1 MKTNFKVLFFGR
13 KNDIYSKKIEKIL
26 KKNFVKVKSKW
37 IDFQNKNQRIDKKL
51 FNVDILISF
60 RSYYIFKSKEINMI
74 KKIAINFHPGP
85 PKYRGYGCAN
95 YAIYNNDKFYG
106 VTSHIINT
114 KIDKGNI
121 IDVKYFKINNKNITL
136 NKLLHLTYKNQII
149 QVNKVIKNIKRFAV
163 GNIKKIKI
171 PAVKEKWSK
180 KIGTKKKL
188 DKFYEIEKN
197 ISKKNL
203 LRKIRSTK
211 TENFKPYI
219 KLYNNRF
226 YYNDN

>member
-13 KNDIYSKKIEKIL
+13 KNDIYSKKIEKLL
-26 KKNFVKVKSKW
+26 KKNFTKVKSKW
-37 IDFQNKNQRIDKKL
+37 IDFKNKNQRIDKKL

-60 RSYYIFKSKEINMI
+60 RSYYIFKSKEINTI
-74 KKIAINFHPGP
+74 KKFAINFHPGP

-95 YAIYNNDKFYG
+95 YAIYNNDKVYG
-106 VTSHIINT
+106 VTSHIIDT

-136 NKLLHLTYKNQII
+136 NKLLNLTYKNQLI
-149 QVNKVIKNIKRFAV
+149 QVNKIIVNIKKFAV
-163 GNIKKIKI
+163 GNLKKKKFPII
-171 PAVKEKWSK
+171 KEKWSK
-180 KIGTKKKL
+180 KIGTKKEL
-188 DKFYEIEKN
+188 DKFYEIKKN

-203 LRKIRSTK
+203 LRKIRSTNI
-211 TENFKPYI
+211 ENFKPYI
-219 KLYNNRF
+219 NLYNNRF